1 MIDLCQ
7 SLRASRWTA
16 SFLKKEERHM
26 ASSPSISSE
35 KTRTID
41 PDKLNALLGQAVQD
55 MGAAMHAPLIVIG
68 DKLGLYRAMGDGEP
82 VTPAQ
87 LAERTGTAERYIR
100 EWLNANA
107 AGKFVEYDAATGTYF
122 MSPEQALALAQDDTP
137 IHLPG
142 FYHMLASLMKDEEK
156 LTKIYRTGKGMGWHE
171 HEKGLFEGCERFF
184 RPTYLANLVSNWIP
198 ALEGV
203 EDRLKAGAR
212 VADIGCGH
220 GASTMLMAKAY
231 PKSQF
236 FGFDYH
242 GPSIETARNKAKEA
256 QVSERVTFQ
265 VAPSKGFPGTG
276 YDLVAFFDCLHD
288 MGDPAGAA
296 RHVLES
302 LAPGGTW
309 MIVEPFAHDEVA
321 QNLNPIGRIMY
332 SASATVCVPC
342 SLSQEVALGLG
353 AQAGPANIEKV
364 VRDGGFT
371 SFRKATETP
380 FNMVFEAR
388 A

>member
-1 MIDLCQ
+1 
-7 SLRASRWTA
+7 
-16 SFLKKEERHM
+16 M
-26 ASSPSISSE
+26 ASSPSTTSE
-35 KTRTID
+35 RTRAID
-41 PDKLNALLGQAVQD
+41 LDKLNALLEQAVRD

-68 DKLGLYRAMGDGEP
+68 DKLGLYRSMGDGTP

-107 AGKFVEYDAATGTYF
+107 AGHFVEYDAASGTYF
-122 MSPEQALALAQDDTP
+122 MTPEQALALALDDTP
-137 IHLPG
+137 VHLPG

-156 LTKIYRTGKGMGWHE
+156 ITQIYRTGEGMGWHE

-184 RPTYLANLVSNWIP
+184 RPTYLANLVSSWIP
-198 ALEGV
+198 SLEGV
-203 EDRLKAGAR
+203 EAKLKAGAR

-220 GASTMLMAKAY
+220 GASTLLMAKAY

-236 FGFDYH
+236 VGFDYH
-242 GPSIETARNKAKEA
+242 APSIETARKKALEA
-256 QVSERVTFQ
+256 DVGDQVTFQ
-265 VAPSKGFPGTG
+265 VAPSKEFPGTN

-296 RHVLES
+296 KHVRKS

-309 MIVEPFAHDEVA
+309 MIVEPFAHDEIA
-321 QNLNPIGRIMY
+321 RNLNPVGRIMY
-332 SASATVCVPC
+332 SASASVCVPC

-364 VRDGGFT
+364 VRSGGFT
-371 SFRKATETP
+371 YFHKAAETP

>member
-1 MIDLCQ
+1 
-7 SLRASRWTA
+7 
-16 SFLKKEERHM
+16 M
-26 ASSPSISSE
+26 ASSPSISSQR
-35 KTRTID
+35 TRTID

-55 MGAAMHAPLIVIG
+55 MGAAMQAPLIVIG

-82 VTPAQ
+82 VTPGQ
-87 LAERTGTAERYIR
+87 LAQRTGTAERYIR

-107 AGKFVEYDAATGTYF
+107 AGKYVEYDAANGTYF
-122 MSPEQALALAQDDTP
+122 MSPEQALALAQDNTP

-156 LTKIYRTGKGMGWHE
+156 ITEIYRTGKGMAWHE

-184 RPTYLANLVSNWIP
+184 RPTYLANLVSSWIP

-203 EDRLKAGAR
+203 EAKLKAGAR

-220 GASTMLMAKAY
+220 GASTVLMAKAY
-231 PKSQF
+231 PASKF

-242 GPSIETARNKAKEA
+242 VPSIEKAREKAKA
-256 QVSERVTFQ
+256 AGVADRVTFE
-265 VAPSKGFPGTG
+265 VAQAKAFPGKD

-288 MGDPAGAA
+288 MGDPVGAA
-296 RHVLES
+296 GHVKTT

-309 MIVEPFAHDEVA
+309 MIVEPFANDDTAANH
-321 QNLNPIGRIMY
+321 NPIGRIFY

-342 SLSQEVALGLG
+342 SLAQEVGLGLG
-353 AQAGPANIEKV
+353 AQAGPARLGSG
-364 VRDGGFT
+364 VRGGGFAH
-371 SFRKATETP
+371 FPKATETP
-380 FNMVFEAR
+380 FNMVFEAWG
-388 A
+388 

>member
-1 MIDLCQ
+1 
-7 SLRASRWTA
+7 
-16 SFLKKEERHM
+16 M
-26 ASSPSISSE
+26 ASSPSTTTE
-35 KTRTID
+35 KTRPID
-41 PDKLNALLGQAVQD
+41 LDKLNALLNQAVQD

-68 DKLGLYRAMGDGEP
+68 DKLGLYRAMGDGTP
-82 VTPAQ
+82 FTPAQ

-107 AGKFVEYDAATGTYF
+107 AGHFVEYDAANGTYF
-122 MSPEQALALAQDDTP
+122 MTPEQALALALDDTP
-137 IHLPG
+137 VHLPG

-156 LTKIYRTGKGMGWHE
+156 ITQIYRTGEGMGWHE

-184 RPTYLANLVSNWIP
+184 RPTYLANLVSSWIP

-203 EDRLKAGAR
+203 EAKLKAGAR

-220 GASTMLMAKAY
+220 GASTLLMAKAY
-231 PKSQF
+231 PNSQF
-236 FGFDYH
+236 VGFDYH
-242 GPSIETARNKAKEA
+242 APSIETARKKAQAAE
-256 QVSERVTFQ
+256 VSDRVTFQ
-265 VAPSKGFPGTG
+265 VAPSKEFPGTN

-296 RHVLES
+296 GHVRKS

-309 MIVEPFAHDEVA
+309 MIVEPFAHDEIA
-321 QNLNPIGRIMY
+321 KNLNPVGRIMY

-364 VRDGGFT
+364 VRSGGFKY
-371 SFRKATETP
+371 FHKAAETP